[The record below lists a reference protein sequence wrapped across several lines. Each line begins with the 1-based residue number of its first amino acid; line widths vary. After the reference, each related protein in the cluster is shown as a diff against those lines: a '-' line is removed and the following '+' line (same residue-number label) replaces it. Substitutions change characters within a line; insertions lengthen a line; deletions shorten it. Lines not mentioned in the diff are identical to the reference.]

1 MSPSSQKKRGG
12 GGEAPTDESFWSIIR
27 SLAHQGIYLED
38 PRSEGSCISHSVL
51 ASTVPFNQ
59 VRDYLL
65 IKRLYFFVPQS
76 LHCVLLE
83 GFMLFYSLK
92 LAPISQIVKAVRYN
106 MYIHTCTHYM
116 YVVVYI

>member
-59 VRDYLL
+59 VSDYLL
-65 IKRLYFFVPQS
+65 INRLFLCPPVTA
-76 LHCVLLE
+76 LCVI
-83 GFMLFYSLK
+83 GRIHVVLF
-92 LAPISQIVKAVRYN
+92 IKASTY
-106 MYIHTCTHYM
+106 
-116 YVVVYI
+116 